1 MVSASSEDGTVNP
14 GLDHAVHASLVQ
26 ECRVGV
32 VLQNMV
38 LEGELY
44 QGEEEEVTPSGVLA
58 GVEVED
64 DRLTGVDVL
73 DVNGIRVKVGD
84 DRGFMEE

>member
-1 MVSASSEDGTVNP
+1 MVSASSGDGTVNP
-14 GLDHAVHASLVQ
+14 GLDHAVHASLVR
-26 ECRVGV
+26 EGRVGV

-44 QGEEEEVTPSGVLA
+44 QGEEEELTPSGVLA

-64 DRLTGVDVL
+64 DRT
-73 DVNGIRVKVGD
+73 RV
-84 DRGFMEE
+84 RMF